1 MCQNLYAVIFY
12 TCRLSFKMKRLL
24 VFIVSVALMAQLC
37 DCSDSSHEED
47 RQARPTRGPSPI
59 GANFFPHLFVP
70 RFEECLIATNI
81 YRSCLPAKK
90 PPNCPRA
97 SWKRLVADA
106 TLGKCV

>member
-1 MCQNLYAVIFY
+1 
-12 TCRLSFKMKRLL
+12 MKVLL
-24 VFIVSVALMAQLC
+24 AFIVSVALMVQLC
-37 DCSDSSHEED
+37 ECSDSSHEED
-47 RQARPTRGPSPI
+47 RQASPTLMRANWSPP
-59 GANFFPHLFVP
+59 AYLDVP